1 LPAAGC
7 RGPLRW
13 RAGRGAE
20 DAGAGLR
27 RGAADRPR
35 RAQPD
40 PRGAGVRDRPAGVPA
55 RRQHARPLHRQLRRP
70 DRRGQDRLPFGSC
83 EPAMTSTAAKSRF
96 ELNGWH
102 VLAGVVGFFAVIIAV
117 DLVFVIQAVRTYPG
131 EVSVTPYEDGLAY
144 NKRIA
149 QLEAQ
154 EQLGWT
160 AGVAAEPGAV
170 LVKLRDEQGRPLT
183 GLTVTG
189 KLKRPAT
196 EVGAKS
202 LTF

>member
-1 LPAAGC
+1 
-7 RGPLRW
+7 
-13 RAGRGAE
+13 
-20 DAGAGLR
+20 
-27 RGAADRPR
+27 
-35 RAQPD
+35 
-40 PRGAGVRDRPAGVPA
+40 
-55 RRQHARPLHRQLRRP
+55 
-70 DRRGQDRLPFGSC
+70 
-83 EPAMTSTAAKSRF
+83 MTSTAAKSRF

-117 DLVFVIQAVRTYPG
+117 DVVFVIQAVRTYPG

-196 EVGAKS
+196 EVGAKA
-202 LTF
+202 LTFAEAAPGDYTASAAEAGAWDVTVEARGSGGVRFEAQRRLSWP